1 MMRRGSLGALVA
13 TAVVLAVPSAGSADL
28 QSDFTQVV
36 NDILAERYQPAY
48 APVGLDGAFPMD
60 AANPAGVPNTAPAQ
74 DYTSGSIPNSPDHPN
89 WPSSFQYVRFLSGNP
104 GDPPADR
111 APLRA
116 YYALHPGSNP
126 GVVVVHGFNTNGKE
140 SVIRW
145 AAMLYANG
153 YNVIASDQRDFRDEV
168 KNSDGSNRDPS
179 DGYPDWL
186 QTFGWKEARDVLA
199 AGQFLKSQPG
209 VTSVGVWGVSL
220 GAQDTILAMSLDPT
234 GQVFSAG
241 ITFSGPADQNAQ
253 IYSTADQPGCQPPNC
268 TYTRTNGLIAL
279 VVPPY
284 GNGGKYT
291 EPCTGDLAS
300 PGVLDDAGAK
310 YGVTPAYILNQLK
323 AYRAQQQISVPL
335 LNFYSAD
342 DSLVQTFHA
351 TMMAGYEQ
359 GEALQRTYLI
369 DQGEHAYFFDRWWQQ
384 KATLLYFDKLLP
396 DADTT
401 VSPTVNTAAIEG
413 SPMSDQLAQIGDG
426 SPSPEEADALQA
438 PIICP
443 GPTAIAVRSFTA
455 SRPGP
460 NVVLRWR
467 TGSEVGLAGFNL
479 YRERGSA
486 RTRLNR
492 SLIPASGEARGHRY
506 VWRGRAAGP
515 ARFWLELVR
524 ADGSR
529 TLKGPVSP

>member
-1 MMRRGSLGALVA
+1 MKRRGSLVALVA
-13 TAVVLAVPSAGSADL
+13 TAVLLAVPSAGSADT
-28 QSDFTQVV
+28 QADFNQAIT
-36 NDILAERYQPAY
+36 DILFQPYQPGYLPA
-48 APVGLDGAFPMD
+48 GFDNAFPMD
-60 AANPAGVPNTAPAQ
+60 AANPNGVLNTAPVQ
-74 DYTSGSIPNSPDHPN
+74 DYTSGSVPGNPDHPN
-89 WPSSFQYVRFLSGNP
+89 WPSSFQYVRYLSGNP
-104 GDPPADR
+104 GDPVFDR

-116 YYALHPGSNP
+116 YFALHPGSHP

-153 YNVIASDQRDFRDEV
+153 YNVIASDQRDFKDEFR
-168 KNSDGSNRDPS
+168 NPDNTNRVPT

-253 IYSTADQPGCQPPNC
+253 IYSTRAADCTPPDC
-268 TYTRTNGLIAL
+268 TYPATDALIAL

-291 EPCTGDLAS
+291 EPC
-300 PGVLDDAGAK
+300 GVLVDAGAK
-310 YGVTPAYILNQLK
+310 YGVSPPYILSQLK

-342 DSLVQTFHA
+342 DSLVAPFHA

-359 GEALQRTYLI
+359 GEPLQRTYLI

-384 KATLLYFDKLLP
+384 KASLLYFKRLLP
-396 DADTT
+396 GAFDDGTITT
-401 VSPTVNTAAIEG
+401 NATVNVAAIAG

-426 SPSPEEADALQA
+426 SPSPAEADALQV

-443 GPTAIAVRSFTA
+443 GPTAVTTRSFTA
-455 SRPGP
+455 RRAG
-460 NVVLRWR
+460 NRVVLRWQ
-467 TGSEVGLAGFNL
+467 TGSESGLAGFNL
-479 YRERGSA
+479 YARRGEG
-486 RTRLNR
+486 RVRLNAA
-492 SLIPASGEARGHRY
+492 LVPAAGDVSGHAY
-506 VWRGRAAGP
+506 LWRGRAA
-515 ARFWLELVR
+515 RITSYWLELVR
-524 ADGSR
+524 VDGSR
-529 TLKGPVSP
+529 TLRGPQRA

>member
-1 MMRRGSLGALVA
+1 MKRRGSLAALVA
-13 TAVVLAVPSAGSADL
+13 TAVLLAVPSAGSADTPA
-28 QSDFTQVV
+28 DFNQAII
-36 NDILAERYQPAY
+36 DILALPYQPAY
-48 APVGLDGAFPMD
+48 APMGFDNAFPAD
-60 AANPAGVPNTAPAQ
+60 AANPNPVPNTFPAQ
-74 DYTSGSIPNSPDHPN
+74 DYTSGSVPGNPDHPN
-89 WPSSFQYVRFLSGNP
+89 WPSPFQYVRYLSGNP
-104 GDPPADR
+104 GDPVFDR

-116 YYALHPGSNP
+116 YFALHPGSHP

-153 YNVIASDQRDFRDEV
+153 YNVIASDQRDFKDEFR
-168 KNSDGSNRDPS
+168 NPDNTNRVPT

-253 IYSTADQPGCQPPNC
+253 IYSTRAEPNCVPPNC
-268 TYTRTNGLIAL
+268 TYPATDALIAL

-291 EPCTGDLAS
+291 EPC
-300 PGVLDDAGAK
+300 GVLVDAGAK
-310 YGVTPAYILNQLK
+310 YGVSPPYILSQLK

-342 DSLVQTFHA
+342 DSLVAPFHA

-359 GEALQRTYLI
+359 GEPLQRTYLI
-369 DQGEHAYFFDRWWQQ
+369 DQGEHAYFFDRSWQQ
-384 KATLLYFDKLLP
+384 KATLLYFKNLLP
-396 DADTT
+396 GAFDDGTITT
-401 VSPTVNTAAIEG
+401 NATVNAGTPAGA
-413 SPMSDQLAQIGDG
+413 PMSTQLATIGDG
-426 SPSPEEADALQA
+426 SPSPAEADALQA

-443 GPTAIAVRSFTA
+443 GPTAVALRSFVA
-455 SRPGP
+455 SRSRAG
-460 NVVLRWR
+460 VVLRWR
-467 TGSEVGLAGFNL
+467 TGSEAGLAGFNL
-479 YRERGSA
+479 YALRGSVRA
-486 RTRLNR
+486 RLNR
-492 SLIPASGEARGHRY
+492 SLVPAAGDARGHSY
-506 VWRGRAAGP
+506 VWRGRVPSG
-515 ARFWLELVR
+515 RFWLELVR
-524 ADGSR
+524 LDGSR
-529 TLKGPVSP
+529 TLRGPVSP